1 MLSFHERKTLR
12 ELQHRLLAD
21 DPDLERSFRD
31 APLRRS
37 LGRRWRLYITVATAS
52 MSGVVM
58 LLLQSPAS
66 ALGIAVVAVVAWVA
80 WLRPDDADHG
90 KP

>member
-1 MLSFHERKTLR
+1 MLSFRERRTLR

-37 LGRRWRLYITVATAS
+37 LGRRVRFALTVVTACVF
-52 MSGVVM
+52 GVVM
-58 LLLQSPAS
+58 LLLGSPAS
-66 ALGIAVVAVVAWVA
+66 ALGIAVVATIAWA
-80 WLRPDDADHG
+80 TWLRPEDADHE

>member
-31 APLRRS
+31 APLRRA
-37 LGRRWRLYITVATAS
+37 LGRRVRLALTVFTACAF
-52 MSGVVM
+52 GVV
-58 LLLQSPAS
+58 LLLLGSPAS
-66 ALGIAVVAVVAWVA
+66 ALGIAVVAVVSWLM
-80 WLRPDDADHG
+80 WLRPDDAGHG